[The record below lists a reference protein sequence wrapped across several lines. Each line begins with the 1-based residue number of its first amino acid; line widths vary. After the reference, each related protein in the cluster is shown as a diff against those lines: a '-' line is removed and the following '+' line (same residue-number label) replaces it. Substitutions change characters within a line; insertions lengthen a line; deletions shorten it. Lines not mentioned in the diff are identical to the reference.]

1 MIWNYIGNKSVI
13 VLKKINAL
21 EFQRGVFLRIKRKQ
35 LFGSVKKN
43 TWRFLKKNL
52 EHIFNSDIIDK
63 KLKILMLTLK
73 WAYLEINCTAEV
85 SFYSYFPLVM
95 INRSYMLILRRRNLI
110 LEWIHHVM
118 SLQKINMIFEW
129 KAEFENRFV
138 QFFNISNYLF
148 QIKEC
153 LNFNYNSSK
162 WVNNTTETQ
171 ILIHNKD
178 FG

>member
-1 MIWNYIGNKSVI
+1 MIWNYIKNKSVT

-35 LFGSVKKN
+35 LFGSVAVKNN
-43 TWRFLKKNL
+43 TWRLKKKNL

-118 SLQKINMIFEW
+118 SLQKTIWFLNERLNLKIDLYSSL
-129 KAEFENRFV
+129 
-138 QFFNISNYLF
+138 IY
-148 QIKEC
+148 QIIYFK
-153 LNFNYNSSK
+153 LKS
-162 WVNNTTETQ
+162 V
-171 ILIHNKD
+171 
-178 FG
+178 